1 MVVDIQPDEAE
12 TKPRRE
18 ADRSRD
24 TPEMNKRDAIRAKEK
39 DTGVIYKP
47 LQSRQQIE
55 ADNCQQLTPRASR
68 I

>member
-1 MVVDIQPDEAE
+1 
-12 TKPRRE
+12 
-18 ADRSRD
+18 
-24 TPEMNKRDAIRAKEK
+24 MNERDAIKAKEK

-47 LQSRQQIE
+47 LQSRQHIE